1 MYLIVKYGKVPTEF
15 VTVWVKHFRVPVG
28 DLHLQSKSGQNREY
42 FMIRNQEF
50 GQRIKSDYEEFKC
63 SGKTMNEYFGRTI
76 LKATTYYSYNTTE
89 VFKLKNITSATKP
102 LLLHQCKNSFYL
114 ENNPKIVSS
123 NKPIQMSLE
132 DIFLLYDIDDEFSLE
147 NIDEF
152 EEDNQVQ
159 IHFHR
164 LKLLN
169 PHNRGE
175 QVVTY
180 RCPTVPGTSSRPW
193 PPIHKINIGKI

>member
-1 MYLIVKYGKVPTEF
+1 MYLIVKYGKVSTEF

-42 FMIRNQEF
+42 FIIRNQEF
-50 GQRIKSDYEEFKC
+50 GQRIKSDYEEYKC

-76 LKATTYYSYNTTE
+76 LKATKYFTDTDHI
-89 VFKLKNITSATKP
+89 FKLKNVASATKP
-102 LLLHQCKNSFYL
+102 LLLHQCRTSFYL
-114 ENNPKIVSS
+114 ESKPKAVSS
-123 NKPIQMSLE
+123 QIPIKMSLE
-132 DIFLLYDIDDEFSLE
+132 DIFSIYDIDEEFSLE

-164 LKLLN
+164 LKYLDR
-169 PHNRGE
+169 HGRGE

-193 PPIHKINIGKI
+193 PPIHKINIGNI